1 MSRLQK
7 EMVSMPPA
15 GKWTWN
21 DEKQTLEFTC
31 FNISDGIKKKRK
43 DSKAPSYQEL
53 VREHLLKISK
63 CKSSTKGGSS
73 GLRKSVR
80 LAELNAF
87 KATAECSQERDS
99 ITIEDIKQ
107 VAVSVMQENEALPIP
122 LCFMSV
128 IQNKELDAFLA
139 ALLLYLQCYWQRKAL
154 EESSEALMVEQS
166 VTQQQMTAEAS
177 VKLELAKKHLAVCYS
192 SLVLGQSLSQQH
204 HMACGRSRVSS
215 TYSDRLLYECL
226 YSFFCYV
233 AWVTFGRRDLKGIQI
248 EINRLLR
255 PDTFNPALR
264 AQRKEPEEEE
274 EEQEITQTE
283 SQPKTIQNIR
293 KSQHRPGLISTMT
306 QCSPVMMSILPSTQ
320 EKASHLFQSSNIHK
334 LPPDE
339 MIDTDVLMEE
349 LSQQLATCSFG
360 ILGKPLSQLRH
371 NSMMP
376 HGATKEDDEADDEDN
391 FDDDDDDDDDDDEN
405 SLTVNRGRKT
415 TFIHQ
420 RSRRTTAEQRSSMSR
435 AHTVTSRATTEAPLS
450 DTE

>member
-1 MSRLQK
+1 
-7 EMVSMPPA
+7 MPPA

-31 FNISDGIKKKRK
+31 FNISAGIKKKRK
-43 DSKAPSYQEL
+43 ASKAPSYQEL

-73 GLRKSVR
+73 GLRKNVR

-128 IQNKELDAFLA
+128 IQSKELDAFLA
-139 ALLLYLQCYWQRKAL
+139 ALLLYLQCYWQKKAL

-274 EEQEITQTE
+274 EEQETE
-283 SQPKTIQNIR
+283 SQSKTIQSIR
-293 KSQHRPGLISTMT
+293 KSRHRPGLISTMT

-320 EKASHLFQSSNIHK
+320 EKATHLFQSSSIHK
-334 LPPDE
+334 QQPDE
-339 MIDTDVLMEE
+339 IIDTDVLMEE

-371 NSMMP
+371 TPMMP
-376 HGATKEDDEADDEDN
+376 HGATREDDEADDEDN
-391 FDDDDDDDDDDDEN
+391 FDDDDDDEN

-415 TFIHQ
+415 TFIPQ